1 MLISVVIPCYNA
13 ECYIAEC
20 LDSVLAQ
27 SYGKIEIICVNDC
40 STDGTLEI
48 LEEYSQ
54 RDEKIRVIKRETN
67 SGSARIPRT
76 EGIRAAKGELICA
89 IDADDTVSKDYIEKL
104 YNRYVETGRPEIVF
118 GRMDFKKDGD
128 DNIIFSIPDEKFNFN
143 KVMEGKQAVLYTIKR
158 WRIGANG
165 GLISRD
171 LILRQRQHHPDMNH
185 MNADEYDTRDM
196 ILMAGSVAF
205 ADVPYF
211 YRLTSDSITMI
222 PERRCETLITDRMLV
237 GLFEEHFGS
246 SSRVYRT
253 SVRQLV
259 YNLKSTY
266 RNLKDISGKPA
277 EIIKETCAFLSFRMM
292 VKAHVPLKSI
302 LYYYFRIKNS

>member
-13 ECYIAEC
+13 ERYIADC

-27 SYGKIEIICVNDC
+27 TYRNIEIICVNDC
-40 STDGTLEI
+40 STDRTLEI

-54 RDEKIRVIKRETN
+54 KDKKISIIERGIN

-76 EGIRAAKGELICA
+76 EGIRTAKGELICA
-89 IDADDTVSKDYIEKL
+89 IDADDTISTDYIEKL
-104 YNRYVETGRPEIVF
+104 YNRYIEAGRPEIVF

-165 GLISRD
+165 GLVSRD

-196 ILMAGSVAF
+196 ILMSDGVAF
-205 ADVPYF
+205 ADVPYY
-211 YRLTSDSITMI
+211 YRLTCDSITMI
-222 PERRCETLITDRMLV
+222 PERRYETLITDRMLV
-237 GLFEEHFGS
+237 ELFEEHFGS
-246 SSRVYRT
+246 KSRVYRIAI
-253 SVRQLV
+253 RQLV
-259 YNLKSTY
+259 YNLKNTY
-266 RNLKDISGKPA
+266 RQLNNITGTQA
-277 EIIKETCAFLSFRMM
+277 AIIKDTCDSLSLRLMI
-292 VKAHVPLKSI
+292 KAHVPLKNI
-302 LYYYFRIKNS
+302 LYYYLFIKKS

>member
-13 ECYIAEC
+13 ERYIAEC

-27 SYGKIEIICVNDC
+27 SYDDIEIICVNDC
-40 STDGTLEI
+40 STDGTLVI
-48 LEEYSQ
+48 LKEYLLKDS
-54 RDEKIRVIKRETN
+54 RIRLIERETN

-76 EGIRAAKGELICA
+76 EGIRAAKGDLICA

-118 GRMDFKKDGD
+118 GRMDFIKDGETD
-128 DNIIFSIPDEKFNFN
+128 VSFSIPDGTFDFDT
-143 KVMEGKQAVLYTIKR
+143 VMEGKKAVLYTIKR

-171 LILRQRQHHPDMNH
+171 LILRQRQHHPDMKH

-196 ILMAGSVAF
+196 ILMADSIAF

-237 GLFEEHFGS
+237 ELFEEHFGK
-246 SSRVYRT
+246 SSRIYRIAI
-253 SVRQLV
+253 RQLV
-259 YNLKSTY
+259 YNLKCTNRKLSKTTGTP
-266 RNLKDISGKPA
+266 SA
-277 EIIKETCAFLSFRMM
+277 IIKEICDFLSLEMM
-292 VKAHVPLKSI
+292 IKAHVPLKNI
-302 LYYYFRIKNS
+302 LYYYFRIKKS